1 MSKKLVKNNGD
12 ENNVID
18 VFVEP
23 DANKATPEAWI
34 QARQYFL
41 SHPSVTMKELAMRFN
56 LPSKTLYN
64 RSRTEKWTL
73 QRDEF
78 QAIIRSRATTDVINR
93 VVHTVETAR
102 QKDLDVADKLYRKV
116 VTWLNVP
123 DVVKNVDGKE
133 LTFPGIAPR
142 ELNALAQV
150 ALNAQRI
157 TRLALGLTDGG
168 AAPGQDNAVSAEAAR
183 SQAEALMHEM
193 LQLRQ
198 DRKDERELR
207 SD

>member
-1 MSKKLVKNNGD
+1 MSKKLVKKVVN
-12 ENNVID
+12 ENDVSD
-18 VFVEP
+18 VFLEP
-23 DANKATPEAWI
+23 DPKNETAEAWI
-34 QARQYFL
+34 NAKQYFL
-41 SHPSVTMKELAMRFN
+41 SHPAVTYKELAMRFS
-56 LPSKTLYN
+56 LPSQRLYHKA
-64 RSRTEKWTL
+64 RVEQWTL

-78 QAIIRSRATTDVINR
+78 QAIIQSRATTDVINR